1 MAVPAALIPP
11 NPLPLV
17 QPSPIPTSAPTSC
30 SPSATSSPSPSV
42 APTAQSLFRSELI
55 STTSPGIPTA
65 ALPSK
70 PVYSTPSPVENTPQ
84 NNECKMVELRG
95 AKVASFT
102 VDGCEL
108 ICLPQAFDLFLKHL
122 VGGLH
127 TVYTKLKRLEI
138 TPVVCNVEQVR
149 ILRGLGAIQPGVNRC
164 KLISRKDFET
174 LYNDCT
180 NASSRPGRPP
190 KRTTQSVTSPHSENP
205 HIMPHSV
212 PGLMSPGMIPPTG
225 LTAAAAAAAAATNAA
240 IAEAMKVKKIKLEV
254 MSSYHGNNNQ
264 HGPADSENGD
274 LSSSVGLELP
284 FMMMPHPLIPVSL
297 PPASV
302 TMAMSQMNHL
312 STIANMAAAAQ
323 GQSLPSRMVTSVI
336 KERVPDSPSPAPS
349 LEDGR
354 RPGSHPSSQRS
365 SSVSSSPAHTES
377 SSDRIPVHQN
387 GLSMNQAL
395 LGLSPSILP
404 GPKEGDLA
412 HDMTH
417 ESKRMHAEKVENP
430 LCTPTARDSY
440 ERLTLAGQA
449 LPPGFPSPFLF
460 PDGLSS
466 IETLLTNIQGL
477 LKVAIDNARAQEKQV
492 QLEKTE
498 LKMEL
503 FRERELRET
512 LEKQLAIEQ
521 KNRAI
526 IQKRLKKEKKAKRK
540 LQEALEYE
548 SKRRE
553 QAEHTLKQT
562 SPSDS
567 LRSLNDSL
575 TQEMETDR
583 SSGRTD
589 AERTIQDGRLFLKT
603 TVMY

>member
-1 MAVPAALIPP
+1 MAAPMALIPAAP
-11 NPLPLV
+11 VNQTLIAT
-17 QPSPIPTSAPTSC
+17 PSSS
-30 SPSATSSPSPSV
+30 SSSFSSSSSSSSPAISSV
-42 APTAQSLFRSELI
+42 PASS
-55 STTSPGIPTA
+55 A
-65 ALPSK
+65 AGGGGSSGATQTLYRADGGSK

-102 VDGCEL
+102 VNGHEL

-127 TVYTKLKRLEI
+127 TVYTKLKRLDI

-164 KLISRKDFET
+164 KLISRKDFEI

-190 KRTTQSVTSPHSENP
+190 KRSQSVTSPENS
-205 HIMPHSV
+205 HIMPHTV

-225 LTAAAAAAAAATNAA
+225 LTAAAAAAAAAATNAA
-240 IAEAMKVKKIKLEV
+240 IAEAMKAKKIKLEA
-254 MSSYHGNNNQ
+254 MNSFHGNNNQ
-264 HGPADSENGD
+264 HGAESENGD
-274 LSSSVGLELP
+274 INSSIGLELP

-312 STIANMAAAAQ
+312 TTIANMAAAAQ
-323 GQSLPSRMVTSVI
+323 VQSPPSRMETSVI

-354 RPGSHPSSQRS
+354 HPGSHPSSHRS
-365 SSVSSSPAHTES
+365 SSVSSSPARTES

-387 GLSMNQAL
+387 GLSINQTL
-395 LGLSPSILP
+395 LGLSPTIPP
-404 GPKEGDLA
+404 GSKEGDLA
-412 HDMTH
+412 CQDGGH
-417 ESKRMHAEKVENP
+417 EVKRIHNDKDEVLISN
-430 LCTPTARDSY
+430 PTARDCFEKLS
-440 ERLTLAGQA
+440 LAGQH
-449 LPPGFPSPFLF
+449 LPPGFPAPFLF

-503 FRERELRET
+503 FREREMRES
-512 LEKQLAIEQ
+512 LEKQLAVEQ

-540 LQEALEYE
+540 LQEALEFE
-548 SKRRE
+548 TKRRE
-553 QAEHTLKQT
+553 QAEQTLKQAA
-562 SPSDS
+562 SADN
-567 LRSLNDSL
+567 LRGMNDSV
-575 TQEMETDR
+575 TQELEADR
-583 SSGRTD
+583 STGRTD
-589 AERTIQDGRLFLKT
+589 AERTIQDGRMYLKSS
-603 TVMY
+603 VMY